1 MNPLTQFKK
10 IPLLP
15 LIIALMN
22 PRNLV
27 KAAVFVLALAAQSAF
42 SAAIFVDAAAPPGG
56 DGSTPAHAF
65 TSLVDAVAA
74 ARAMQREGVLVIHLA
89 AGTYA
94 LQDSRHGDG
103 LLIDVPRL
111 RLEGETELSFDAAGV
126 PQAVI
131 GGATRITGVAGKAL
145 LRVRAEGVSFSRLIL
160 DGIGQDF
167 TGWTLV
173 ADGSPNLTM
182 SQCVSYNAFN
192 GVLVRSASGTLEQNI
207 FGTPSAGNHVGVSVA
222 GGPEAANV
230 SVVFQRNRV
239 EGNNFFGA
247 VFMGDNAAMASA
259 YDPSVDSA
267 LHATIAGNEF
277 VGNTVDG
284 LTLSMRENRGFS
296 AVDHTAHLVADVHD
310 NVVRDNVYFG
320 VVIHAP
326 QGVFSGPEV
335 CRHSPP
341 AHVDAVFASN
351 AFSGNGAGDGHF
363 TFDAVA
369 TDLGFFGSCFV
380 NFSSIRVD
388 FPNGSF
394 DYVLGGTGNTLVIN
408 GVTE

>member
-1 MNPLTQFKK
+1 MKDPIDRIVLM
-10 IPLLP
+10 
-15 LIIALMN
+15 IAL
-22 PRNLV
+22 
-27 KAAVFVLALAAQSAF
+27 AVAFSLAPQPAF
-42 SAAIFVDAAAPPGG
+42 SATIFVDAAAPPGG

-74 ARAMQREGVLVIHLA
+74 ARAMQRQGALVIHLA
-89 AGTYA
+89 AGTYT
-94 LQDSRHGDG
+94 LQASKRGDG
-103 LLIDVPRL
+103 LLIDVPSL
-111 RLEGETELSFDAAGV
+111 RLEGETQLSFDAAGV

-145 LRVRAEGVSFSRLIL
+145 LRVRSDRVSLTGLIL
-160 DGIGQDF
+160 DGVGQDL
-167 TGWTLV
+167 TSWTLV
-173 ADGSPNLTM
+173 ADGSPNFTM
-182 SQCVSYNAFN
+182 NQCVSYNAFY

-207 FGTPSAGNHVGVSVA
+207 FGTPAAGNHIGVSVA

-239 EGNNFFGA
+239 EGNGFHGA
-247 VFMGDNAAMASA
+247 VFMGDNAAVASA

-267 LHATIAGNEF
+267 LHATIADSEF

-284 LTLSMRENRGFS
+284 LALAIRENPAFS

-310 NVVRDNVYFG
+310 NVVRDNVHFG
-320 VVIHAP
+320 VIIHAG
-326 QGVFSGPEV
+326 QGVFSGQEV
-335 CRHSPP
+335 CRKSPP
-341 AHVDAVFASN
+341 AHVDAAFAN
-351 AFSGNGAGDGHF
+351 DDFSGNGAGDGHF

-369 TDLGFFGSCFV
+369 TDLGLFGSCFV

-394 DYVLGGTGNTLVIN
+394 DYVLGGAGNMLVIN

>member
-1 MNPLTQFKK
+1 MGPINRIVLM
-10 IPLLP
+10 
-15 LIIALMN
+15 IAL
-22 PRNLV
+22 
-27 KAAVFVLALAAQSAF
+27 AVAFSLTAQPAF
-42 SAAIFVDAAAPPGG
+42 SATIFVDAAAPPGG

-74 ARAMQREGVLVIHLA
+74 ARAMPRQGALVIHLA
-89 AGTYA
+89 AGTYT
-94 LQDSRHGDG
+94 LQASKRGDG

-111 RLEGETELSFDAAGV
+111 RLEGETQLSFDAAGV

-131 GGATRITGVAGKAL
+131 GGATRITGATRKAL
-145 LRVRAEGVSFSRLIL
+145 LRVRSDGVSLTGLIL
-160 DGIGQDF
+160 DGVGQGL
-167 TGWTLV
+167 TSWTLV
-173 ADGSPNLTM
+173 ADGSPNFTM
-182 SQCVSYNAFN
+182 NQCVSYNAFY

-207 FGTPSAGNHVGVSVA
+207 FGTHSAGNHFGVSVA

-239 EGNNFFGA
+239 EGNSFFGA
-247 VFMGDNAAMASA
+247 VFMGDNAAVASA

-267 LHATIAGNEF
+267 LHATIADSEF
-277 VGNTVDG
+277 VGNTVGG
-284 LTLSMRENRGFS
+284 LALSIRENPNFS

-310 NVVRDNVYFG
+310 NIVRDNVHFG
-320 VVIHAP
+320 VIIHTG
-326 QGVFSGPEV
+326 QGVFSGQEV
-335 CRHSPP
+335 CRKSPP
-341 AHVDAVFASN
+341 ARVDAAFAN
-351 AFSGNGAGDGHF
+351 DAFSGNGAGDGHF

-369 TDLGFFGSCFV
+369 TDLGLFGSCFV